1 MPKPDTRALEAVPR
15 SRAEVDVSGAPGL
28 AGGLL
33 VLQHLGSRRAPDVV
47 GGDGHGVKFPHK
59 TCYLMVTERH
69 ASGYGRATRGCVG
82 VGRAGLWRL
91 VVFRRRRL
99 RLWGG
104 MVLVAAC
111 ALAGC
116 SSSGGKPGGTVP
128 PLKTA
133 GTDAS
138 ATASASGSDAP
149 VTKNSLSDPKTSY
162 TVLSIPDDLDT
173 EQSQVVKAYVDYGRA
188 TWEAY
193 RDMKG
198 TTKVESVTAGDQYQ
212 AFKKVY
218 DERAAAGQHVEGEV
232 STTITSAQVNPDRFS
247 STVAVCTDETKVRL
261 VSQDGAQVPSDD
273 LGHKISLL
281 VGLIRNEKGWVVNY
295 SSVESKDQC

>member
-1 MPKPDTRALEAVPR
+1 M
-15 SRAEVDVSGAPGL
+15 
-28 AGGLL
+28 
-33 VLQHLGSRRAPDVV
+33 
-47 GGDGHGVKFPHK
+47 F
-59 TCYLMVTERH
+59 RH
-69 ASGYGRATRGCVG
+69 
-82 VGRAGLWRL
+82 
-91 VVFRRRRL
+91 RRL

-116 SSSGGKPGGTVP
+116 SAGGGKPGGTVP

-162 TVLSIPDDLDT
+162 TVLSIPDDLDA
-173 EQSQVVKAYVDYGRA
+173 EQSQVVRAYVDYGRA

-218 DERAAAGQHVEGEV
+218 DERAAAGQHVEGEA
-232 STTITSAQVNPDRFS
+232 SAAITSAQVSSDHMS
-247 STVAVCTDETKVRL
+247 STVVVCADETKVRL
-261 VSQDGAQVPSDD
+261 VSQDGVQVPSDD
-273 LGHKISLL
+273 LGHKITLA
-281 VGLIRNEKGWVVNY
+281 VGLIRNEQGWVVNN
-295 SSVESKDQC
+295 SSVEGVDQC